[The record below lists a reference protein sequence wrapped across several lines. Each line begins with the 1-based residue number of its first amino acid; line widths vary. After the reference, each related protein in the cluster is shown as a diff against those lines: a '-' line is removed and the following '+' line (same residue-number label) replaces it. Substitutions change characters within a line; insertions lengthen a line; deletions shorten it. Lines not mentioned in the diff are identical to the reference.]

1 MRRNLIFTYLNIDN
15 GFITKLLEVLFFT
28 KGRSVSSGLFLLY
41 AESDEKKMNVKRQT
55 QLKRKHKTQKTSVVE
70 RTVQIFDQSLR

>member
-15 GFITKLLEVLFFT
+15 GFIMKLLEVLSFT

-41 AESDEKKMNVKRQT
+41 AESDEKKIHVKRQT
-55 QLKRKHKTQKTSVVE
+55 QLKRKESIK
-70 RTVQIFDQSLR
+70 DQCC